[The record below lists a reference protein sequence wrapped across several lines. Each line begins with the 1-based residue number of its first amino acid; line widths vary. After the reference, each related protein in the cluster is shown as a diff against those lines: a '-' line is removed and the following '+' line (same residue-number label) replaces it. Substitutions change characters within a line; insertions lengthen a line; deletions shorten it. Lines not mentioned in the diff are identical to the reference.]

1 MFRFI
6 ELNLFKLITYLN
18 ENIAKKTKYW
28 IIKVIVEY
36 LIIFIY
42 GVYYISL
49 RPILI
54 INRFIYRKLFYEV
67 LHEKL
72 NVDLHTVILSSFL
85 KQVFYNKHY
94 SADHYICYKLP
105 EILQNE
111 FVKKLVDQRKL
122 TPLEIGNRLLIDVDK
137 LLFNGKLYDVESDLE
152 MSRIVINNDSTYK
165 MSDFFYKEMYDCDV
179 NYAVYLQKKHEEE
192 YKARKMYIFDVLSKF
207 YFPVI
212 TLVVSCFAL
221 YISLNKNEFER
232 LRNQILKNED
242 QIQKYHDKLNQQ
254 EVELEILKNKIQFS
268 SYLMPVISDT
278 NLVERQSI
286 QTPVQAPQKQDTTK
300 RQKNPIFQ

>member
-18 ENIAKKTKYW
+18 ENISKKTKYW

-105 EILQNE
+105 EILPNE

-137 LLFNGKLYDVESDLE
+137 LLFNGKLYDVESDLQ
-152 MSRIVINNDSTYK
+152 MSRIVINNNSTYK
-165 MSDFFYKEMYDCDV
+165 MSDFFYKEMYNCDV
-179 NYAVYLQKKHEEE
+179 NYAVYLQKKH
-192 YKARKMYIFDVLSKF
+192 D
-207 YFPVI
+207 
-212 TLVVSCFAL
+212 
-221 YISLNKNEFER
+221 
-232 LRNQILKNED
+232 
-242 QIQKYHDKLNQQ
+242 KY
-254 EVELEILKNKIQFS
+254 
-268 SYLMPVISDT
+268 
-278 NLVERQSI
+278 
-286 QTPVQAPQKQDTTK
+286 
-300 RQKNPIFQ
+300 